1 MTRKT
6 GDMNNNGPEDLLTP
20 EELCSLLKVKKQRV
34 YEWVHLGRIP
44 YIKVGRFLRF
54 SRPDIEAWLKSNSS
68 DIMSP
73 GQRHD

>member
-1 MTRKT
+1 MVSGMTSDGLK
-6 GDMNNNGPEDLLTP
+6 DLMTP

-54 SRPDIEAWLKSNSS
+54 SRTQINEWLEANTFDIIES
-68 DIMSP
+68 DEPRIE
-73 GQRHD
+73 